1 MTMRSVCW
9 MLLISAS
16 KSLSHG
22 RTGPWKDPRIHN
34 LGNHG
39 KGGWL
44 HAQMAG
50 PFTHMLDQVA
60 YGGVDVREMV
70 RESAPPGTV
79 DLGCGVGLSTPDD
92 GIGVD
97 ASSQMLDVATRTRT
111 GCTFYRGLAER
122 WGAADSAPL
131 VIVSFLL
138 HEQPRERRV
147 RILHNA
153 RRISTGRVL
162 VLDVHPEY
170 RPSRAML
177 SGEPFLLDFLSHI
190 EGEMADAFGRTQ
202 TDDIVPGRVRLW
214 NASVASGD
222 AESTSPDLPPC
233 PLLNRALSIPAAKRD
248 ASSPSAKPSPLLQTM
263 TQRQRRMGRSRHTN

>member
-1 MTMRSVCW
+1 MTTRSVCW
-9 MLLISAS
+9 TLLLSAA
-16 KSLSHG
+16 SLSHG
-22 RTGPWKDPRIHN
+22 RTGTWKDPRIHN
-34 LGNHG
+34 IGNHG

-44 HAQMAG
+44 HAQMAA
-50 PFTHMLDQVA
+50 PFTRMLERVA
-60 YGGVDVREMV
+60 YGGVDVREV
-70 RESAPPGTV
+70 VCKLAPPGTV

-97 ASSQMLDVATRTRT
+97 ASSEMLDVATRTRT
-111 GCTFYRGLAER
+111 CCTFYRGLAER

-147 RILHNA
+147 RILRNA
-153 RRISTGRVL
+153 QRISTGRVL

-190 EGEMADAFGRTQ
+190 EGEMADVFWKTQ
-202 TDDIVPGRVRLW
+202 TYDLVPGRVRAR
-214 NASVASGD
+214 NASVASDD
-222 AESTSPDLPPC
+222 AESQSPGLPQC
-233 PLLNRALSIPAAKRD
+233 PLLNRALSLPAAKRD
-248 ASSPSAKPSPLLQTM
+248 ASPPLAL
-263 TQRQRRMGRSRHTN
+263 RQLPLCIRGTRIPR